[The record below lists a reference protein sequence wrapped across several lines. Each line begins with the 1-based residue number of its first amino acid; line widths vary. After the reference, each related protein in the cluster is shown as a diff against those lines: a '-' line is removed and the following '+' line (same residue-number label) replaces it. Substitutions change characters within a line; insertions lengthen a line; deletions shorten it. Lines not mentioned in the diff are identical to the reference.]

1 MKYKYILSFYY
12 FFPTIASEI
21 HIYFSPSMLTAPSL
35 ALNVLTWPTL
45 GSTTPPPLLPAPR
58 LLADCLSPLQ
68 PLETA
73 APNVNVVKSK
83 SNYANA
89 R

>member
-1 MKYKYILSFYY
+1 MIGYKAFKGIKRVKVIYI
-12 FFPTIASEI
+12 FPPT
-21 HIYFSPSMLTAPSL
+21 MLTAPSL

-45 GSTTPPPLLPAPR
+45 GSSTPPPLLPAPR
-58 LLADCLSPLQ
+58 PPADCLSPLQ